1 MRLGGIAPDGDLN
14 SALTFGVMESGHHGK
29 AAPNMVYAF
38 DTLGYAK
45 RLRDAGVL
53 PEQAEAHAEAAR
65 EFVMGEL
72 VTRHDLDMSTA
83 LLQRDFEASISGLR
97 RDFEGSI
104 AGLRRE
110 IEASIAG
117 LRIEIEGS
125 IAGLRREIEGSI
137 TGLRTDLEPSI
148 AGVRRDL
155 EALRSDMQRL
165 ELRLIIRLGGM
176 LAVGIAILAAIIKF

>member
-1 MRLGGIAPDGDLN
+1 
-14 SALTFGVMESGHHGK
+14 
-29 AAPNMVYAF
+29 MVYAF

-45 RLRDAGVL
+45 RLRDAGVA

-104 AGLRRE
+104 SGLRRDF
-110 IEASIAG
+110 
-117 LRIEIEGS
+117 EGS
-125 IAGLRREIEGSI
+125 IAGLRREIEGS
-137 TGLRTDLEPSI
+137 TTMLRTDLEPSI

-155 EALRSDMQRL
+155 ETFRSEMQRL
-165 ELRLIIRLGGM
+165 ELRLIVRLGGM
-176 LAVGIAILAAIIKF
+176 LTIGIAILAALIKL